1 MKKQFLAGAIAALAV
16 FNASALTAG
25 DVAFTSFNADE
36 DGMSLVT
43 LVDLAAN
50 SKIYFTDNEW
60 TGTAFNTGESY
71 SSWSSGA
78 AVVNAGTVIRFNN
91 IDSAT
96 LLGASVGTYQRE
108 AVSGSTNY
116 GLSQSADTIY
126 AYTGATATAP
136 TSFLAVVSSGTLG
149 TAGDGLLTNTGLSI
163 GAGAIQLSNS
173 SDFAQY
179 NGARAG
185 EVSFAGYKTM
195 VSALTNWQVQGD
207 GSFAATVPNTTAF
220 SITPVPEPE
229 SYAMLLAGLGLIGT
243 IARRRQ
249 RQSS

>member
-1 MKKQFLAGAIAALAV
+1 MKKQMLAGAIAALAAL
-16 FNASALTAG
+16 NASALTTG
-25 DVAFTSFNADE
+25 DLAFTSFNADE

-43 LVDLAAN
+43 FVDLAAN

-71 SSWSSGA
+71 SSWTSGA
-78 AVVNAGTVIRFNN
+78 AVISAGTVIRFNN
-91 IDSAT
+91 IDTT

-116 GLSQSADTIY
+116 GLSQTSDTIY
-126 AYTGATATAP
+126 AYTGTSATAP

-149 TAGDGLLTNTGLSI
+149 TAADGYLTNTGLSM

-185 EVSFAGYKTM
+185 QVSFAGYKTM
-195 VSALTNWQVQGD
+195 VSTAANWQDLGD
-207 GSFAATVPNTTAF
+207 GSFATTVPNTTAF
-220 SITPVPEPE
+220 TISAVPEPE
-229 SYAMLLAGLGLIGT
+229 SYAMLLAGLGLMGT
-243 IARRRQ
+243 IARRRK
-249 RQSS
+249 SKAA